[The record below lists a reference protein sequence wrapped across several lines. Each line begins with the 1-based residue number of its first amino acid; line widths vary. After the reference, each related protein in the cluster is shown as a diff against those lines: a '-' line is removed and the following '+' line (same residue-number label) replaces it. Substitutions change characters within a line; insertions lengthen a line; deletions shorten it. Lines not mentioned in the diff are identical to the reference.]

1 VCGIIREGAALR
13 VHGSDKGC
21 AIDEL
26 LKPGTYRLVA
36 RGFADRT
43 LSGTITWTQEPVKEL
58 KEGVASEESWIA
70 PTQTRF
76 FRFSTES
83 PGRIGLGLQVPAEL
97 LECTVLSAEQ
107 RVLGEGCQQF
117 LQLDKGTY
125 LLAIHAPAT
134 ARPLKFRP
142 VLVGLAGAKT
152 DVPEEYLRSFFQ
164 RIGENP

>member
-1 VCGIIREGAALR
+1 MPNGAA
-13 VHGSDKGC
+13 GC

-26 LKPGTYRLVA
+26 LKPGTYRLVV
-36 RGFADRT
+36 RGFADRG
-43 LSGTITWTQEPVKEL
+43 LSGTVTWTQEPVKEL

-76 FRFSTES
+76 FQFSTES
-83 PGRIGLGLQVPAEL
+83 AGRIGLGLQVPAEL
-97 LECTVLSAEQ
+97 LECTVLSSEQ
-107 RVLGEGCQQF
+107 RVLGEGCQQY

-134 ARPLKFRP
+134 ARPLRFRP

-152 DVPEEYLRSFFQ
+152 DVPEEYLRNFFQ